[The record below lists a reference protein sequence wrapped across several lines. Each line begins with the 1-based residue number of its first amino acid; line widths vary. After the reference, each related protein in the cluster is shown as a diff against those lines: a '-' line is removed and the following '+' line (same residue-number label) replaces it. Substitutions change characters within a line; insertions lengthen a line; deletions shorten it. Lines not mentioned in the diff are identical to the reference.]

1 MLYHRIIIIMKK
13 PKIVGKYCGSHIRRT
28 KLGRENDARA
38 MVLLSMAIE
47 HADADVGRDG
57 EAGEG
62 ENQHL

>member
-1 MLYHRIIIIMKK
+1 MKK
-13 PKIVGKYCGSHIRRT
+13 PKIADKYCGSHIRRT
-28 KLGRENDARA
+28 KLGRENDACA